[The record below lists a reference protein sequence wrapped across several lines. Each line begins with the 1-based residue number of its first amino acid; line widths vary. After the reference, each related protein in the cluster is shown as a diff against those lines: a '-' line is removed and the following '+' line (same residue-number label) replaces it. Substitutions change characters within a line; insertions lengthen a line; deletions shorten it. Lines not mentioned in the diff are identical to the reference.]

1 MAPLVL
7 DKEETVDDDEDHGES
22 DDDHHQEAA
31 VKEPAEKTGL
41 VTSLGDADHY
51 NYNGCFIIIII
62 IIIFVFLYF
71 YFYFPDAHY
80 SRLLSLLMLSIRG
93 WLESK

>member
-31 VKEPAEKTGL
+31 VQLSHPHPA
-41 VTSLGDADHY
+41 
-51 NYNGCFIIIII
+51 
-62 IIIFVFLYF
+62 
-71 YFYFPDAHY
+71 
-80 SRLLSLLMLSIRG
+80 
-93 WLESK
+93 LELNFQFRVW